1 MTDSLPPA
9 LVLAAGLGTRLRPL
23 TFCRAKAAVPIA
35 GTPLIRRHLTRLA
48 AQGVAEAVVNL
59 HHRPET
65 IAAAA
70 GDGVALGCRVRY
82 SWEPVVLGSAGGPR
96 HAVPLLGTRFFLIN
110 GDTLCDVD
118 LGALLEAH
126 RARGAGVTLAVTTNP
141 SPERYGGV
149 RADPAGRVTGF
160 ASRGDPER
168 PPLFVGVQ
176 IAEASVFETLQD
188 GVPAA
193 SVGGLYDRLLATPG
207 RVRIHEVAG
216 RFHDIGTPVDY
227 LTATRA
233 IGAAEAQGDVSV
245 GRRCH
250 LDTSARVERSVLWD
264 DVLVGAN
271 CRVTNCILTDG
282 VSLSDGMRLDGQ
294 VVLRL
299 AAMTDQRTEALAMT
313 GAKQLGELLTVPIEA
328 ATA

>member
-65 IAAAA
+65 IAAAV
-70 GDGVALGCRVRY
+70 GDGVAHGCRVRY

-96 HAVPLLGTRFFLIN
+96 HAVPLLGSRFFLIN

-118 LGALLEAH
+118 LGAMLEAH

-149 RADPAGRVTGF
+149 HADTAGRVTGF

-188 GVPAA
+188 GVSTA
-193 SVGGLYDRLLATPG
+193 SVGGLYDGLLATPG
-207 RVRIHEVAG
+207 RVRIHEVTG
-216 RFHDIGTPVDY
+216 RFHEIGTPEDY
-227 LTATRA
+227 LTATWA
-233 IGAAEAQGDVSV
+233 IGAAEAHGDLFV

-250 LDTSARVERSVLWD
+250 LDTSARIERSVLWD
-264 DVLVGAN
+264 DVVVGAN
-271 CRVTNCILTDG
+271 CQVTNCILTDG
-282 VSLSDGMRLDGQ
+282 VSLSDGMRLDGR